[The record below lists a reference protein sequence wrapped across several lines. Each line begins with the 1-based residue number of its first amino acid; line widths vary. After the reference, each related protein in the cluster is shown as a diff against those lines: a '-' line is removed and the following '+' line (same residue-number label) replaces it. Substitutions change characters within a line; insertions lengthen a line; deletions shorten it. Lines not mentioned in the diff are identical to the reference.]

1 MYVYLLTNKSR
12 LRLLHHKAEQIQ
24 GLFSTS
30 HLQIMTFAEDE
41 GRYSQFLEG
50 AIVQEFLRLMEPNVT
65 LTAREKDVER
75 VHKAAETGS

>member
-1 MYVYLLTNKSR
+1 
-12 LRLLHHKAEQIQ
+12 
-24 GLFSTS
+24 
-30 HLQIMTFAEDE
+30 MTFAEDE